1 MSDTIR
7 SVPAYIC
14 GVLLAAHFLRAGSL
28 LLTFVCLVLPFTML
42 SRRVW
47 SLYATRGMLG
57 LGVLVWLGT
66 MAARV
71 MSRLEYGQP
80 FLRLASILGAVTAFN
95 ALALALL
102 LPRSVR
108 ERFK

>member
-1 MSDTIR
+1 MR

-14 GVLLAAHFLRAGSL
+14 GVLLAAHFLRVGSL

-42 SRRVW
+42 SRQLW

-57 LGVLVWLGT
+57 VGVLIWLET
-66 MAARV
+66 MVSR
-71 MSRLEYGQP
+71 MMGRLEYGQP
-80 FLRLASILGAVTAFN
+80 FVRLAIILTAVAAFN
-95 ALALALL
+95 GFALALL
-102 LPRSVR
+102 MPRSVR